1 MKLGQAWRACS
12 MVVAIALSS
21 NVAALADPP
30 TYHREVSRILQK
42 QCQDC
47 HRPGQVAPFSLLTF
61 DQARKRADDLAQVTH
76 DRKMPPWP
84 ASTKEGGPFKDV
96 RALSESEIATLAD
109 WAKAGAPE
117 GDAKDAPPAREF
129 DSGWPLGKPD
139 LILTM
144 PEPYELAAEGADEHR
159 VFVIPT
165 GLIEGK
171 WVAAIDFKPGNPK
184 VVHHVLG
191 AFDTKKRGRILDN
204 ADPKPG
210 YKVFG
215 GFGFLPDGFM
225 SGWSPGR
232 RATASPEGVG
242 RYLPPNSDFILQ
254 VHYHKSG
261 KPETDL
267 TQVGLYFAR
276 KPVDKELRADVTAP
290 PPGRLFFI
298 PNLRIP
304 AGSSDHEVTGSLVL
318 EEEDRHLI
326 GITPHMHWL
335 GHGFLMTAIRPD
347 GSKQTLIKINRWDFN
362 WQGLYDLADPIP
374 LPKGTRIDMIAH
386 FDNSA
391 ANPVN
396 PNNPPVRVG
405 WGEQT
410 TDEMCLGFLYLTRD
424 EQHLEGRPPSKYRA
438 VNNAGP
444 R

>member
-1 MKLGQAWRACS
+1 
-12 MVVAIALSS
+12 VAGIALVS
-21 NVAALADPP
+21 ALPAQAEPP

-47 HRPGQVAPFSLLTF
+47 HRPGQVAPFSLLTY
-61 DQARKRADDLAQVTH
+61 DQSRKRADDLAQVTH

-84 ASTKEGGPFKDV
+84 ASTKEGGPFKDARV
-96 RALSESEIATLAD
+96 LSEAEIAILAD
-109 WAKAGAPE
+109 WVKAGAPE
-117 GDAKDAPPAREF
+117 GDPKDAPPAREF
-129 DSGWPLGKPD
+129 GSGWQLGEPD
-139 LILTM
+139 LVITM
-144 PEPYELAAEGADEHR
+144 PEPYGLAPEGADEHR

-165 GLIEGK
+165 GLAEGK

-191 AFDTKKRGRILDN
+191 AFDTKKRGQILDK

-232 RATASPEGVG
+232 QPSAPPQGVG
-242 RYLPPNSDFILQ
+242 RYLPGNSDFILQ
-254 VHYHKSG
+254 VHYHKNG
-261 KPETDL
+261 KPETDA
-267 TQVGLYFAR
+267 TQVGLYFA
-276 KPVDKELRADVTAP
+276 KVPTDKELKVAVVSP
-290 PPGRLFFI
+290 PPGPLLVI
-298 PNLRIP
+298 PKLSIP
-304 AGSSDHEVTGSLVL
+304 AGASHHEVTGSLVL
-318 EEEDRHLI
+318 EDEDRHLN

-335 GHGFLMTAIRPD
+335 GQDFLLTATFPD
-347 GSKQTLIKINRWDFN
+347 GSKRTLIKTDRWDFN
-362 WQGLYDLADPIP
+362 WQGLYDLVEPIA

-391 ANPVN
+391 ANPFN

-424 EQHLEGRPPSKYRA
+424 DQHLEGRPPSKYRA